1 MTPKDLALL
10 EANLDGTV
18 QLTLVTGEV
27 VSARPIIVVDEPPTP
42 DLFYLELDP
51 EGNPLGTA
59 GKSILFD
66 EIASVQLLR

>member
-1 MTPKDLALL
+1 MTSEDVALL

-51 EGNPLGTA
+51 DGTPRGTA
-59 GKSILFD
+59 GKSILLN
-66 EIASVQLLR
+66 EIASVKLPS